1 MKPSYY
7 RTKAPQIKQETFTAE
22 LAWGAAVTAQRINGR
37 YIKVDLPVGDGEEPL
52 KTSRS
57 IMLDALAHPEKIT
70 EQDIAQGIECRKTL
84 ANHST
89 LSALKGEL
97 SEWEQT
103 VAGVCSKDTFQKM
116 YDLSVLAS
124 LPNTYEKYLKRE
136 EAKQVLANCE
146 HQAVGKVGES
156 VKLTARVVSAGYS
169 QKYDTWYVSTVT
181 PDNRAVYF
189 AYREAIAV
197 DSEIEFSG
205 KVKAFRDT
213 ITQLSRVKLVT
224 KE

>member
-1 MKPSYY
+1 M
-7 RTKAPQIKQETFTAE
+7 
-22 LAWGAAVTAQRINGR
+22 
-37 YIKVDLPVGDGEEPL
+37 
-52 KTSRS
+52 
-57 IMLDALAHPEKIT
+57 
-70 EQDIAQGIECRKTL
+70 
-84 ANHST
+84 
-89 LSALKGEL
+89 
-97 SEWEQT
+97 
-103 VAGVCSKDTFQKM
+103 
-116 YDLSVLAS
+116 
-124 LPNTYEKYLKRE
+124 
-136 EAKQVLANCE
+136 
-146 HQAVGKVGES
+146 
-156 VKLTARVVSAGYS
+156 VSAGYS

>member
-57 IMLDALAHPEKIT
+57 IMLDALTHPEKIT

-124 LPNTYEKYLKRE
+124 LPNAYEKYLKRE